1 MRPALLALIF
11 CALTH
16 AQPTVIEL
24 LEGKTLAELRRFDGS
39 LEGTLGVAVID
50 LETGRVFALNG
61 DTVFP
66 QASVI
71 KVPILAAMHR
81 AGLRFDD
88 RVTLQPGEAV
98 EGGGLYALLKRAP
111 VTLPV
116 GELAAAMIVDSDNT
130 ATNRC
135 IDLVGMDSVNKM
147 LDDAGFPR
155 TRLQRKMMDGEA
167 ARRNAENIG
176 TPNEMARLVE
186 SIYRR
191 KLVNDAAAT
200 HILGLMKKVRGGI
213 AQGLPLDTE
222 ASVKTG
228 ELPGARCE
236 TGIVFLPG
244 RPFILSVMSAFIDD
258 RRTPVPEVTRIVYRM
273 FEKLARSNRYGRT
286 VR

>member
-1 MRPALLALIF
+1 MRPPLLALIF
-11 CALTH
+11 CALCS
-16 AQPTVIEL
+16 AQPSVIEL
-24 LEGKTLAELRRFDGS
+24 LEAKTVAELRRFDES
-39 LEGTLGVAVID
+39 FEGTLGVAVID
-50 LETGRVFALNG
+50 LETGRAFSLNG

-71 KVPILAAMHR
+71 KIPILAAMHR

-88 RVTLQPGEAV
+88 KVTLQPGEAV
-98 EGGGLYALLKRAP
+98 EGGGLYAALKKGP
-111 VTLPV
+111 VSLTV
-116 GELAAAMIVDSDNT
+116 ADLAAAMIVESDNT

-135 IDLVGMDSVNKM
+135 IDLVGMDAVNKM
-147 LDDAGFPR
+147 LAAAGFPR
-155 TRLQRKMMDGEA
+155 TRLQRKMMDAEA
-167 ARRNAENIG
+167 ARRDAENIG

-191 KLVNDAAAT
+191 KIVNQAAAT

-222 ASVKTG
+222 AAVKTG
-228 ELPGARCE
+228 ELPGARSE

-244 RPFILSVMSAFIDD
+244 RPFVLSVMSAFMDD